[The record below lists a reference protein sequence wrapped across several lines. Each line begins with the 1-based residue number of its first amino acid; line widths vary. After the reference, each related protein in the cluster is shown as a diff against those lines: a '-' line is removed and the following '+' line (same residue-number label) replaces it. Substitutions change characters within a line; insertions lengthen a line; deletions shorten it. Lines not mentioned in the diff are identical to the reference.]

1 MLHLY
6 RRRYASALLLALA
19 AIACGDDGATA
30 PAQPRTITVALPTVD
45 LFEGDTVTLRATVR
59 DASGAEVPGAPVNWT
74 VSDTLRAA
82 VASNGIVTL
91 FAPGAVTVTAR
102 TGSIAASRTLD
113 IRRLSVQLVTVLPTT
128 LQLGTGDVVVLGVRV
143 QGEGGRDALGR
154 LATITSDDP
163 AIASIDAAGRVH
175 AVAPGITTIRAT
187 VEGVTGTAEV
197 EVRAENATL
206 SLARVGGVPLPLPI
220 SADTVTWNGTREYHE
235 TFIEGGDLK
244 LSGGATPRYAINVR
258 YAEYLVTGPAGAR
271 TYTLRLAWREDDFG
285 VVEYDAR
292 GDLRML
298 SEYISPLQHSASGVS
313 GGIQVRFRIPGDDT
327 WLDLY
332 YRRE

>member
-1 MLHLY
+1 MLHRN
-6 RRRYASALLLALA
+6 RRHTSALLLALVA
-19 AIACGDDGATA
+19 LACGDDGATA
-30 PAQPRTITVALPTVD
+30 PVQARTITVELPAVD
-45 LFEGDTVTLRATVR
+45 LFEGDTATMKATVR
-59 DASGAEVPGAPVNWT
+59 DARGVEVPGAPVSWS
-74 VSDTLRAA
+74 VSDTLRAS

-91 FAPGAVTVTAR
+91 FAPGPVTVTA
-102 TGSIAASRTLD
+102 TSGSIAASRTLD
-113 IRRLSVQLVTVLPTT
+113 IRRLSVQLVTVLPAA

-154 LATITSDDP
+154 LVTITSDDP

-175 AVAPGITTIRAT
+175 AVAPGTTTIRAMAD
-187 VEGVTGTAEV
+187 GVTGTAAV
-197 EVRAENATL
+197 EVRAEHAAL
-206 SLARVGGVPLPLPI
+206 SLARVGGARLPLLI
-220 SADTVTWNGTREYHE
+220 SADTVSWNGAREYHE
-235 TFIEGGDLK
+235 TFIEGGE
-244 LSGGATPRYAINVR
+244 LSLTGGPTPRYAINVK

-271 TYTLRLAWREDDFG
+271 TYTLRLVWRDNDFG
-285 VVEYDAR
+285 LVEYDAR